1 MNLIKE
7 ESMWYIGNDESPS
20 LSHHGILGMK
30 WGIRRYQNSD
40 GSLTAAGKIRYG
52 ASDRKSG
59 ENSSKKRLSTSQK
72 VAIGVGTALATK
84 SVLDSIS
91 NYNTANAMLEGY
103 AKIPITKLISSGT
116 VQAGKVFAIGYLGTR
131 GVTKAASV
139 ISESRKP
146 DRNPDGSLTPKGKKN
161 YYKQERNEYLNKA
174 VDYDNEFSK
183 TDTGKALKNALA
195 KERKRYFDDNDDSRE
210 QAFSKA
216 EEKYLR
222 AEQRYS
228 ATKLSK
234 EYTPEEFSLLA
245 TRGRDST
252 LSVNE
257 AIKQIEDEWWIHAE

>member
-1 MNLIKE
+1 
-7 ESMWYIGNDESPS
+7 MWYIGNDESPS

-40 GSLTAAGKIRYG
+40 GSLTAAGKKRYDV
-52 ASDRKSG
+52 SDRKSG
-59 ENSSKKRLSTSQK
+59 ENSSGKKRLSTSQK

-91 NYNTANAMLEGY
+91 NYNTANAMLDGI
-103 AKIPITKLISSGT
+103 AKIPMSKLISSGT

-131 GVTKAASV
+131 GVTKAAST

-146 DRNPDGSLTPKGKKN
+146 DRNPDGSLTFWNKKK

-174 VDYDNEFSK
+174 ADYDNEFGK

-210 QAFSKA
+210 QAFYKA

-245 TRGRDST
+245 TGGRDSR
-252 LSVNE
+252 N
-257 AIKQIEDEWWIHAE
+257 